1 MSPTRQIARANSMLS
16 GMENHKAPSAGPRII
31 VPGGKM
37 MPMAS
42 FGGGGGGFTGAD
54 RSSSSRGYVVFP
66 QLDTRKEINAHNRT
80 EIMRKARWGY
90 NNDPFMK
97 RCVDGIARHIG
108 FMMFQPHTPDAEW
121 NQLAKRVM
129 MDIAMSRERFDRTAK
144 HNFFSYQ
151 LQLGRLQLKDGGSL
165 TAPVLGADGV
175 TKVLCYEAH
184 QIGDQIGKRGES
196 DPRWFDGVLTDRQNK
211 ALAYRVLHPNDTDKS
226 TILQAGQA
234 FHFARY
240 ERPGQNRGMSALHP
254 VVNAAL
260 DVREIQND
268 MTLAIKT
275 RNLIGFY
282 LGGRDGDEPK
292 VKGSQAIQA
301 AMKQYRRENA
311 SDGDTDPGEGDE
323 DLAYEDVFGGGNI
336 PAFGE
341 LEPKVLESAQPHENE
356 MSFLNWKI
364 RGMSNSLEFPPEL
377 LWDIGNLN
385 GNTQRWLAADVQEVV
400 EMRRMEMLIPFCQWW
415 WFHTMGSLIALGP
428 DNGGIRAPKIP
439 KDQEGLI
446 GWWSVDWIPPKKKTI
461 DRGRDGKINLDE
473 RRALLRSL
481 DNHFSEQQ
489 LDWTSEIDQ
498 WLEEIVHIKKTAAD
512 KGLSDDEAAMIV
524 ANLLSPPAGTAVADT
539 GEKKPNTEAPEK
551 AA

>member
-1 MSPTRQIARANSMLS
+1 MAPTRSTARAHSLLS
-16 GMENHKAPSAGPRII
+16 GMEKKGASSSGARII

-54 RSSSSRGYVVFP
+54 RGSSSRGYVVFP
-66 QLDTRKEINAHNRT
+66 QLDTRKEVNAMNRT

-90 NNDPFMK
+90 NNDPFQK

-108 FMMFQPHTPDAEW
+108 FMMFQPHTPDKEW
-121 NQLAKRVM
+121 NALAKRVM

-165 TAPVLGADGV
+165 TAPVLGDDGV

-184 QIGDQIGKRGES
+184 QIGDRITPRGDS
-196 DPRWFDGVLTDRQNK
+196 DQGWFDGVLTDKQNK
-211 ALAYRVLHPNDTDKS
+211 ALAYRVLHPTDPQKS
-226 TILQAGQA
+226 TVLKAGQS
-234 FHFARY
+234 FYFARY

-254 VVNAAL
+254 IVNSAL

-292 VKGSQAIQA
+292 LKGSQAVQA

-311 SDGDTDPGEGDE
+311 SDGDDIAGEGDE

-356 MSFLNWKI
+356 MAFLNWKI
-364 RGMSNSLEFPPEL
+364 RGMANSLEFPPEL

-439 KDQEGLI
+439 KDQEGII
-446 GWWSVDWIPPKKKTI
+446 GWWTVDWIPPKKKTI

-489 LDWTSEIDQ
+489 LDWTTEIDQ
-498 WLEEIVHIKKTAAD
+498 WLEEVVAIKDLAKE
-512 KGLSDDEAAMIV
+512 KNFSDDEITLLV
-524 ANLLSPPAGTAVADT
+524 TNLLAPPAGTAIPEGANSQS
-539 GEKKPNTEAPEK
+539 EPPPKKD